1 MGALVSEGIEQAI
14 KLIGRFGNFKMYFIM
29 KNDFFSSGIL
39 MFPPFCL
46 EIVQSR
52 QQKMQSYVVVS
63 LSFDSCGGS
72 CENLQ
77 QNLNEWV
84 RILTFCASVGGHEY
98 LWKLSCPLSHYS
110 IARGT
115 ENTENF
121 PSSL

>member
-1 MGALVSEGIEQAI
+1 MRMGALVSEGIEQAI

-77 QNLNEWV
+77 QNL
-84 RILTFCASVGGHEY
+84 
-98 LWKLSCPLSHYS
+98 K
-110 IARGT
+110 
-115 ENTENF
+115 
-121 PSSL
+121 